1 MPPPLPLLL
10 VLAVSRRKVAV
21 ICTVVT
27 ASLCNLAA
35 CTNRIIPPLAP
46 PNPRAVFVLDHG
58 RHATLVLPVAA
69 RQSQAQQPQTWQEA
83 QNFRS
88 GPTPFE
94 PLMKFWY
101 ELDAM
106 SDNVSI
112 MPLTKTLLDR
122 EFTLVTI
129 ANHPVTTPH
138 GSGAWTARRT
148 ATTPSRPWISRSRMA
163 RARPPRRL

>member
-1 MPPPLPLLL
+1 M
-10 VLAVSRRKVAV
+10 RRP
-21 ICTVVT
+21 IFRI
-27 ASLCNLAA
+27 SLAA
-35 CTNRIIPPLAP
+35 ATLF
-46 PNPRAVFVLDHG
+46 VF
-58 RHATLVLPVAA
+58 AALVLPVAA

-129 ANHPVTTPH
+129 ANHPVTTPQDAIRSGKTIVLIANAVH
-138 GSGAWTARRT
+138 GICRCHVNGTVEHRLHEVGGGQLAGGDRAGLPLGAGVQELLGH
-148 ATTPSRPWISRSRMA
+148 
-163 RARPPRRL
+163 RAGRY